1 MESTVMDFP
10 HFPFERPRENQEDF
24 INFVSENMARKQ
36 SVALEAATGFGKTV
50 CVLTSLLPLADR
62 LEKKIVYCCR
72 THTQMDRVISEL
84 KHIRRK
90 KKVSG
95 VSLRGRREMCL
106 HNVILSQT
114 SDAAG
119 AMYVCR
125 LLRKLDRCD
134 YYRTYKENQD
144 RILQMEITLSQ
155 NPLFSHEI
163 LAASREGGFCP
174 YEFSK
179 EIVKDVDVVACS
191 YLYLFHPQIREGF
204 LEGLGCTLDDILL
217 VLDEAHNLENL
228 AQELGSDRLSLLS
241 VKAATNE
248 ALEYGEPE
256 IANFCE
262 VLYRIMLEIEEKY
275 GVKEEV
281 SLSYKELMNKFFQ
294 EEVTF
299 LSNIAQAERSEM
311 LISDYLGFMQK
322 RGEEIQKDRLKK
334 NKPPRSYIFS
344 VASFLQTW
352 IGVKERT
359 DYCYV
364 ASKYMTRKGTETLRL
379 EIVSL
384 DPRTVT
390 LSVLDNVHASVSMSG
405 TLTPLDA
412 YRDVVGLKN
421 ASLRIFPS
429 PFKKSHIFVAA
440 VKGVTTKGDM
450 RDPEM
455 YRRISVRISE
465 VVENTPKNVGVFCPS
480 YNVLEGLLSAGLEQ
494 IIDKPLFIERKGYSS
509 HQNDEL
515 VRLFKNGSQGKGGVL
530 LGVMGG
536 RNAEGEDYPGDEMN
550 SVVLVGVPYAVP
562 TARTNAQIEYYSQ
575 VFPQKG
581 RYYGYYLPAHRKLN
595 QGAGR
600 AHRLLGDRA
609 AIVFLDHRTTLPFV
623 KRDISSWIREEMR
636 ILEDRDEVLGKFLGG
651 FFHTANNEK

>member
-1 MESTVMDFP
+1 MDFP
-10 HFPFERPRENQEDF
+10 HFPFEHPRENQEDF
-24 INFVSENMARKQ
+24 INFVSESVARKQ

-84 KHIRRK
+84 KHIRQK

-106 HNVILSQT
+106 HNVVLNQT

-134 YYRTYKENQD
+134 FYKAYKENQD
-144 RILQMEITLSQ
+144 RILQMEIALSQ

-262 VLYRIMLEIEEKY
+262 VLSRIMLEIEEKY
-275 GVKEEV
+275 GIKEEV
-281 SLSYKELMNKFFQ
+281 LLSYKELMNRFFQ

-299 LSNIAQAERSEM
+299 LSNVAQAECNEM
-311 LISDYLGFMQK
+311 LISDFLGFMQK

-334 NKPPRSYIFS
+334 NRPPRSHIFS

-352 IGVKERT
+352 MGVKERT

-421 ASLRIFPS
+421 AALRVFPS
-429 PFKKSHIFVAA
+429 PFRKSHIFVAA

-450 RDPEM
+450 RNPEM

-515 VRLFKNGSQGKGGVL
+515 VRLFKNGSHNEGGVL

-636 ILEDRDEVLGKFLGG
+636 IFEDRDEVLGKFLGG
-651 FFHTANNEK
+651 FFQTANNEK